1 MIRKSTLL
9 FLFLFLLP
17 GLAVPAFAE
26 DKPSIIEITGRA
38 AVMALPTT
46 VTISFAVESD
56 SPKAQAAVRD
66 NAERTEKVLAALKK
80 ISDKDTK
87 LRTTGFALSPVYEKT
102 ERVIGYRVRNSV
114 VLESK
119 DIDKTGA
126 FIDDAAEAGV
136 SRIGNL
142 SFSNDKEE
150 ELRKEAGLEALKRA
164 MRDAEA
170 LAKASGMTIKR
181 ILKITYDSREYPTI
195 VMREAAPA
203 TARTPIAVGE
213 IPVQVEVHVTFEVN

>member
-1 MIRKSTLL
+1 MKHAHTFFFLGLL
-9 FLFLFLLP
+9 VLLAAAGP
-17 GLAVPAFAE
+17 ALAV
-26 DKPSIIEITGRA
+26 DPSTIEITGRA

-46 VTISFAVESD
+46 IVISFSVETD
-56 SPKAQAAVRD
+56 SPKAQAAVKD

-80 ISDKDTK
+80 VSDKETQ

-102 ERVIGYRVRNSV
+102 ERVIGYRVRNTV

-119 DIDKTGA
+119 DLDRAGA
-126 FIDDAAEAGV
+126 FIDEAAEAGV

-142 SFSNDKEE
+142 SFTNEKEE
-150 ELRKEAGLEALKRA
+150 DLRKEASIEALKGA

-170 LAKASGMTIKR
+170 LAKAAGMGIKR
-181 ILKITYDSREYPTI
+181 ILKISYDSREHPTI

-203 TARTPIAVGE
+203 AARTPIVVGE
-213 IPVQVEVHVTFEVN
+213 IPLQVEVRVTFEVN